1 MKTNPKKNIADF
13 KKLKILVV
21 GDAILDT
28 YIYGTIDKIC
38 REAPVPVF
46 NATHQ
51 KFCCGGAANTALNVA
66 ALGAETYF
74 LSVLGKDSN
83 AKELYEI
90 LHANNIHTE
99 FIVNDKSRKTIAK
112 KRVIAS
118 SNIIL
123 RLDEGT
129 VSEINESI
137 EKELLKKFFLIADF
151 VDAILISDYGFGVI
165 TDTFIRSIEDL
176 KTWFPKPVIV
186 DAKNLS
192 RFKNIHPDA
201 VKPNYQETLQLLNI
215 AKVPINKRAEQVI
228 KNEDLLL
235 TVTGAENIAA
245 TLDESGMVLLRKE
258 KKPFLVPCIPKEAKN
273 TIGAGDTFVSAL
285 TLGMAL
291 NLPIETATEIA
302 CAAASIVVQ
311 KEDTTLCTNI
321 QLKAYFNDIPKYL
334 SNHED
339 VVNTIKE
346 LKEKGK
352 KIVFT
357 NGCFD
362 LIHKGHIALLN
373 QAREAGDVLIVGVNN
388 DESARKV
395 KGPDRPVNTLED
407 RIAVLAGLQSI
418 DYLVAFSEV
427 SPIHLLKEVHPN
439 VFVKGADYTETSIPE
454 INLLKKLGCE
464 IKIIPHKQDIST
476 TNIIQRINEIVEEA
490 GRNKD
495 LKKVE
500 ILGNEN
506 NAFIPQ

>member
-1 MKTNPKKNIADF
+1 MKTTIKKNIADF

-28 YIYGTIDKIC
+28 YIYCTTDKIC

-46 NATHQ
+46 NAMNQ
-51 KFCCGGAANTALNVA
+51 KFCCGGAANTALNVS

-74 LSVLGKDSN
+74 LTVLGKDST

-99 FIVNDKSRKTIAK
+99 FIVSDKSRKTIAK

-129 VSEINESI
+129 VTEVDENI
-137 EKELLKKFFLIADF
+137 EKELLKKFLLIVDS
-151 VDAILISDYGFGVI
+151 VDAILVSDYGFGVI
-165 TDTFIRSIEDL
+165 TDKFIQAIQDL
-176 KTWFPKPVIV
+176 KTGFLKPVVV
-186 DAKNLS
+186 DSKNLS

-201 VKPNYQETLQLLNI
+201 VKPNYEETLQLLNI
-215 AKVPINKRAEQVI
+215 AKVATNKRAEQVI
-228 KNEDLLL
+228 KNEDLLI
-235 TVTGAENIAA
+235 TITGAQNIAV
-245 TLDESGMVLLRKE
+245 TLDETGMILFQKE
-258 KKPFLVPCIPKEAKN
+258 KKPLFIPCIPKEAKN
-273 TIGAGDTFVSAL
+273 TIGAGDTFISAL
-285 TLGMAL
+285 TLSMAL
-291 NLPIETATEIA
+291 KLEMETAAEIA
-302 CAAASIVVQ
+302 SAAASIVVQ
-311 KEDTTLCTNI
+311 KEDTTLCTNM
-321 QLKAYFNDIPKYL
+321 QLKSYFNDIPKHL

-339 VVNTIKE
+339 LVSTIKE

-373 QAREAGDVLIVGVNN
+373 EARKAGDVLIVGVNN
-388 DESARKV
+388 DDSARKV

-407 RIAVLAGLQSI
+407 RIAVLAGLQPI
-418 DYLVAFSEV
+418 DYLVAFSEI
-427 SPIHLLKEVHPN
+427 SPLHLIKEVHPD

-454 INLLKKLGCE
+454 IHLLKKLGCE
-464 IKIIPHKQDIST
+464 IKIIPLMNDIST
-476 TNIIQRINEIVEEA
+476 TDMIHRINEIVEEA
-490 GRNKD
+490 GRNRD
-495 LKKVE
+495 LKKAG
-500 ILGNEN
+500 LFGNEKN
-506 NAFIPQ
+506 VFIPQ